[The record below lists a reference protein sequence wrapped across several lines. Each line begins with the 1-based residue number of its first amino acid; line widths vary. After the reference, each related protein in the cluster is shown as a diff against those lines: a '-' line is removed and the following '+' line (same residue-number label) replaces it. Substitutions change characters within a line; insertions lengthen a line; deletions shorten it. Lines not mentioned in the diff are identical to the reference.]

1 MARFQNSIAIAKTK
15 KSFLQQ
21 AKVFSKQFGDY
32 EMNGE
37 SYLFDLEGEDTFL
50 LKQNIK
56 DSFFSK
62 IYRAECVLK
71 IYDVIGFDDFDCKLE
86 LKGMIGTK
94 GSLVN
99 VRGDKEYTD
108 LFNEYKI
115 LSKFNIL
122 LREVQIETI
131 TINYSSDE
139 EKLTVRITPYAG
151 SMVWMIIPPIAYQ
164 VKIWDKEIEAISK
177 LINLIYDFTKQF
189 QSDGE
194 E

>member
-1 MARFQNSIAIAKTK
+1 MTRFQNSIAIAKTK

-21 AKVFSKQFGDY
+21 ANVFSKQFGDY
-32 EMNGE
+32 DINGE
-37 SYLFDLEGEDTFL
+37 AFLFDLEGEDTFL
-50 LKQNIK
+50 LRQNIK

-62 IYRAECVLK
+62 IYRAECIVK
-71 IYDVIGFDDFDCKLE
+71 IYDVKGFDDFDCKLQ

-99 VRGDKEYTD
+99 IRGDKEYVN
-108 LFNEYKI
+108 LFNQYKT

-131 TINYSSDE
+131 TVNYSSDE
-139 EKLTVRITPYAG
+139 EKLTVKITPYAG

-164 VKIWDKEIEAISK
+164 VKIWDKEIESISK

-189 QSDGE
+189 QRDGE
-194 E
+194 K